1 MLSIYQNLSEFKHK
15 VKISWDIYIPSIISS
30 SRTLNM
36 KEIQK
41 STDLTV
47 LNISPPIN
55 VIWF

>member
-15 VKISWDIYIPSIISS
+15 VKIIWDIYIPSIISS